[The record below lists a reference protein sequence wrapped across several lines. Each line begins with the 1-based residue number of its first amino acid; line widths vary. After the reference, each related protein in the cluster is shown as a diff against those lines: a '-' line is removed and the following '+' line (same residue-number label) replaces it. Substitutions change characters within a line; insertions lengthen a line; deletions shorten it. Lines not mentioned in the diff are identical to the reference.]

1 LARARMPE
9 EYYATV
15 DFLEHRV
22 GSRDARGLCV
32 ACVPPRGGAPDLSA
46 QRCSETPI
54 EEMLRL

>member
-1 LARARMPE
+1 MPE